1 MTGSQATGDP
11 GAEHESARVGGAH
24 ADTVG
29 IDDLCFTARALAQT
43 HPMTATALRYKQRC
57 FEDERS
63 RQHVTDLADW
73 ATTALL
79 VGYCLRRAEERE
91 SGVVVE
97 SVSVAADGYAGP
109 ATRLAERLRDGDA
122 DSVTLLPANSTIA
135 AIDRIIG
142 TEIHKRDEHMREQL
156 TEQAWTEFE
165 QYITWWV
172 IHGYCVRAAETVTT

>member
-1 MTGSQATGDP
+1 MTGSQTTGSSTAD
-11 GAEHESARVGGAH
+11 GESADDDENV
-24 ADTVG
+24 D

-43 HPMTATALRYKQRC
+43 HPMSEPALKYKQRC
-57 FEDERS
+57 FEDERL

-79 VGYCLRRAEERE
+79 VGYCLRRAEERD
-91 SGVVVE
+91 SGVTVE
-97 SVSVAADGYAGP
+97 LVGVEADAYIEP
-109 ATRLAERLRDGDA
+109 ATTLAERLSDGDA
-122 DSVTLLPANSTIA
+122 DSVTLFPADVTIT

-156 TEQAWTEFE
+156 TEQEWTEFE

-172 IHGYCVRAAETVTT
+172 IHGYCVRAVETVPK

>member
-1 MTGSQATGDP
+1 MTGPQTTGSSTADD
-11 GAEHESARVGGAH
+11 GGADDEH
-24 ADTVG
+24 VD

-79 VGYCLRRAEERE
+79 VGYCLRRAEERDSAVTIE
-91 SGVVVE
+91 VVTI
-97 SVSVAADGYAGP
+97 AADGFVDP
-109 ATRLAERLRDGDA
+109 ATTLAERLRDGDA
-122 DSVTLLPANSTIA
+122 DSVTLFPADITIT

-156 TEQAWTEFE
+156 SEQEWTEFE

-172 IHGYCVRAAETVTT
+172 IHGYCVRAVETVPT

>member
-1 MTGSQATGDP
+1 MTGPQTPGSP
-11 GAEHESARVGGAH
+11 GADDKGADDERV
-24 ADTVG
+24 D

-43 HPMTATALRYKQRC
+43 HPMTPPALRYKQRC

-79 VGYCLRRAEERE
+79 VGYCLRRAEERD
-91 SGVVVE
+91 SGAAVE
-97 SVSVAADGYAGP
+97 LVAVAADAYVEP
-109 ATRLAERLRDGDA
+109 ATTLAERLCDGDA
-122 DSVTLLPANSTIA
+122 DSVTLLAADDTIA

-156 TEQAWTEFE
+156 SEQAWSELE
-165 QYITWWV
+165 QYIAWWV
-172 IHGYCVRAAETVTT
+172 IHGYCVRAVEAVRG